1 MAFITDPNYIIE
13 KMVAEKFP
21 YFQVLDT
28 DGKTVISENDDPEV
42 DVHQAAKR
50 LMDLFER
57 ISGTFTVVLSSKTKQ
72 EKGAGGNPRNLRL
85 TTKIGNSYNNSGV
98 NGIGVVNNSAN
109 IAEIEA
115 RLEAKYKEQFDA
127 KMREIELLRRI
138 EKLEE
143 EKNAPDDLEKYA
155 PVIQAIAGMF
165 GNGGGIP
172 LNGSPNI
179 NGPGEVNP
187 VFSRINAAVKILYN
201 NDKNF
206 VENLEKLAD
215 IAKNRPFIYSMA
227 ISKLKEY

>member
-1 MAFITDPNYIIE
+1 VSQKKLDTVRAY
-13 KMVAEKFP
+13 AEKRFN
-21 YFQVLDT
+21 V
-28 DGKTVISENDDPEV
+28 G
-42 DVHQAAKR
+42 
-50 LMDLFER
+50 
-57 ISGTFTVVLSSKTKQ
+57 
-72 EKGAGGNPRNLRL
+72 
-85 TTKIGNSYNNSGV
+85 
-98 NGIGVVNNSAN
+98 SA
-109 IAEIEA
+109 EFD
-115 RLEAKYKEQFDA
+115 KVYKEQFEA

-143 EKNAPDDLEKYA
+143 EKNAPDDIEKYA
-155 PVIQAIAGMF
+155 PIIQAIAGIF
-165 GNGGGIP
+165 GNGAVP

-179 NGPGEVNP
+179 NGPGDVNP

>member
-13 KMVAEKFP
+13 KMVADKLP
-21 YFQVLDT
+21 YYQVIDT
-28 DGKTVISENDDPEV
+28 DGKTVIDDNENPEV

-50 LMDLFER
+50 LQDLFER
-57 ISGTFTVVLSSKTKQ
+57 ISGTFTIVLSSKTKA
-72 EKGAGGNPRNLRL
+72 EKGAGGNARNLRL
-85 TTKIGNSYNNSGV
+85 TTKIGNNYNNSSV
-98 NGIGVVNNSAN
+98 NGIGAVNNSVN

-115 RLEAKYKEQFDA
+115 RLEAKYEEKLAA
-127 KMREIELLRRI
+127 KMKEIELLRRI

-143 EKNAPDDLEKYA
+143 EKNEPDMLEKYA
-155 PVIQAIAGMF
+155 PYIQGLF
-165 GNGGGIP
+165 GLMNQAPGVP

-179 NGPGEVNP
+179 NGPGETNP
-187 VFSRINAAVKILYN
+187 IFARINAAVKILYN

-215 IAKNRPFIYSMA
+215 IAQNKPFVYSMA

>member
-13 KMVAEKFP
+13 KMVADKLP
-21 YFQVLDT
+21 YYQVIDT
-28 DGKTVISENDDPEV
+28 DGRTVIDENENPEV
-42 DVHQAAKR
+42 DVHQASKR

-57 ISGTFTVVLSSKTKQ
+57 ISGTFTIVLSSKTKQ
-72 EKGAGGNPRNLRL
+72 EKGAGGPQRNLRL
-85 TTKIGNSYNNSGV
+85 TTKIGNSYNNNSV
-98 NGIGVVNNSAN
+98 NGIGAVNNTQN
-109 IAEIEA
+109 IADIEA
-115 RLEAKYKEQFDA
+115 RLESKYKEQFEA

-143 EKNAPDDLEKYA
+143 EKNAPDDIEKYA
-155 PVIQAIAGMF
+155 PIIQAIAGMF
-165 GNGGGIP
+165 GNGAVP

-179 NGPGEVNP
+179 NGPGDVNP
-187 VFSRINAAVKILYN
+187 VFSRINAAVKILYS

>member
-1 MAFITDPNYIIE
+1 MAILHDSDWLIR
-13 KMVAEKFP
+13 KMLAEKLP
-21 YFQVLDT
+21 YYQVLDS
-28 DGKTVISENDDPEV
+28 DGKTVIDENDDKEV
-42 DVHQAAKR
+42 DVNEAAKR
-50 LMDLFER
+50 LIDLFDQ
-57 ISGTFTVVLSSKTKQ
+57 ITGPITVKLSEKTKK
-72 EKGAGGNPRNLRL
+72 EKGAGGSSRNLSYTL
-85 TTKIGNSYNNSGV
+85 KIDSKKNNSDV
-98 NGIGVVNNSAN
+98 NGIGAVNNSAN

-115 RLEAKYKEQFDA
+115 RLEAKYEEKLAA
-127 KMREIELLRRI
+127 KMKEIELLRRI

-187 VFSRINAAVKILYN
+187 VFSRINAAVKILYS

>member
-13 KMVAEKFP
+13 KMVADKLP
-21 YFQVLDT
+21 YYQVIDT
-28 DGKTVISENDDPEV
+28 DGRTVIDENENPEV
-42 DVHQAAKR
+42 DVHQASKR

-57 ISGTFTVVLSSKTKQ
+57 ISGTFSIVLSSKTKQ
-72 EKGAGGNPRNLRL
+72 EKGAGGPQRNLRL
-85 TTKIGNSYNNSGV
+85 TTKIGNSYNNNSV
-98 NGIGVVNNSAN
+98 NGIGAVSNTPK
-109 IAEIEA
+109 IEDIEA

-143 EKNAPDDLEKYA
+143 EKNAPDDIEKYA
-155 PVIQAIAGMF
+155 PIIQAIAGMF
-165 GNGGGIP
+165 GNGAVP

-187 VFSRINAAVKILYN
+187 VFSRINAAVKILYS

-206 VENLEKLAD
+206 VENLEKLAQ
-215 IAKNRPFIYSMA
+215 IAQNKPFIYSMA

>member
-13 KMVAEKFP
+13 KMVADKLP
-21 YFQVLDT
+21 YYQVIDT
-28 DGKTVISENDDPEV
+28 DGKTVIDDNENPEV

-50 LMDLFER
+50 LQDLFER
-57 ISGTFTVVLSSKTKQ
+57 ISGTFTIVLSSKTKA
-72 EKGAGGNPRNLRL
+72 EKGAGGNARNLRL
-85 TTKIGNSYNNSGV
+85 TTKIGSNYNNSSV
-98 NGIGVVNNSAN
+98 NGIGAVNNSVN

-115 RLEAKYKEQFDA
+115 RLEAKYEEKLAA
-127 KMREIELLRRI
+127 KMKEIELLRRI

-155 PVIQAIAGMF
+155 PYIQAIAGIF
-165 GNGGGIP
+165 SGGAVP

-179 NGPGEVNP
+179 NGPGETNP
-187 VFSRINAAVKILYN
+187 IFARINAAVKILYN

-215 IAKNRPFIYSMA
+215 IAQNKPFVYSMA

>member
-13 KMVAEKFP
+13 KMVADKLP
-21 YFQVLDT
+21 YYQVIDT
-28 DGKTVISENDDPEV
+28 DGRTVIDENENPEV
-42 DVHQAAKR
+42 DVHQASKR

-57 ISGTFTVVLSSKTKQ
+57 ISGTFSIVLSSKTKQ
-72 EKGAGGNPRNLRL
+72 EKGAGGPQRNLRL
-85 TTKIGNSYNNSGV
+85 TTKIGNSYNNNSV
-98 NGIGVVNNSAN
+98 NGIGAVSNTPK
-109 IAEIEA
+109 IEDIEA

-143 EKNAPDDLEKYA
+143 EKNAPDDIEKYA
-155 PVIQAIAGMF
+155 PIIQAIAGIF
-165 GNGGGIP
+165 GGGAVP

-179 NGPGEVNP
+179 NGPGDVNP
-187 VFSRINAAVKILYN
+187 VFSRINAAVKILYS

-206 VENLEKLAD
+206 VENLEKLAQ
-215 IAKNRPFIYSMA
+215 IAQNKPFIYSMA

>member
-13 KMVAEKFP
+13 KMVADKLP
-21 YFQVLDT
+21 YYQVIDT
-28 DGKTVISENDDPEV
+28 DGKTVIDENENPEV
-42 DVHQAAKR
+42 DVHQASKR

-57 ISGTFTVVLSSKTKQ
+57 ISGTFTIVLSSKTKQ
-72 EKGAGGNPRNLRL
+72 EKGAGGPQRNLRL
-85 TTKIGNSYNNSGV
+85 TTKIGNSYNNNSV
-98 NGIGVVNNSAN
+98 NGIGAVSNTPK
-109 IAEIEA
+109 IEDIEA
-115 RLEAKYKEQFDA
+115 RLEAKYKEQFEA

-143 EKNAPDDLEKYA
+143 EKNAPDDIEKYA
-155 PVIQAIAGMF
+155 PIIQAIAGMF
-165 GNGGGIP
+165 GNGAVP

-187 VFSRINAAVKILYN
+187 VFSRINAAVKILYS

>member
-13 KMVAEKFP
+13 KMVADKLP
-21 YFQVLDT
+21 YYQVIDT
-28 DGKTVISENDDPEV
+28 DGRTVIDENENPEV
-42 DVHQAAKR
+42 DVHQASKR

-57 ISGTFTVVLSSKTKQ
+57 ISGTFSIVLSSKTKQ
-72 EKGAGGNPRNLRL
+72 EKGAGGPQRNLRL
-85 TTKIGNSYNNSGV
+85 TTKIGNSYNNNSV
-98 NGIGVVNNSAN
+98 NGIGAVSNTPK
-109 IAEIEA
+109 IEDIEA

-143 EKNAPDDLEKYA
+143 EKNAPDDIEKYA
-155 PVIQAIAGMF
+155 PIIQAIAGIF
-165 GNGGGIP
+165 GNGAVP

-187 VFSRINAAVKILYN
+187 VFSRINAAVKILYS

-206 VENLEKLAD
+206 VENLEKLAQ
-215 IAKNRPFIYSMA
+215 IAQNKPFIYSMA